1 MSVTRTP
8 PVTQRRLTARKTVS
22 VPETLSASG
31 TVTRRECVA
40 ANIHLFR
47 KENTASWSVETA
59 QPRTHAQRTRNAF
72 SLARATAS
80 ASAPRA
86 SLSRSLGFVEIST
99 NAKKPASIPH
109 AVPMPS
115 VVMRREHTIVS
126 VRQDILETLDK
137 AALPFAFAAE
147 TIRIVHQMKSVF
159 VGSVSVYLHTSWKVI
174 LAKILVLG
182 FSAASMQRVPSRHQ
196 DRSASVTLVA
206 PVTLRL
212 AVGM

>member
-1 MSVTRTP
+1 
-8 PVTQRRLTARKTVS
+8 
-22 VPETLSASG
+22 
-31 TVTRRECVA
+31 
-40 ANIHLFR
+40 
-47 KENTASWSVETA
+47 
-59 QPRTHAQRTRNAF
+59 
-72 SLARATAS
+72 
-80 ASAPRA
+80 
-86 SLSRSLGFVEIST
+86 
-99 NAKKPASIPH
+99 
-109 AVPMPS
+109 MPS

-126 VRQDILETLDK
+126 VHQDILETLDK

-182 FSAASMQRVPSRHQ
+182 FSVASMQRVPSHHQ